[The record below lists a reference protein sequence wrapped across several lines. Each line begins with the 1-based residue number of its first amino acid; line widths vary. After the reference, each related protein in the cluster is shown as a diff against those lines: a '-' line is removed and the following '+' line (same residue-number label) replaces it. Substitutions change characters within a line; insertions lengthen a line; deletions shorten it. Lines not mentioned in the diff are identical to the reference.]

1 MPNWKKLIV
10 SGSDATL
17 NSLDV
22 TNNISASNLYV
33 KDEIIHHGD
42 TNTKIKFQDDK
53 IIFKPGGAN
62 FIELSEGSTD
72 LITLNRN
79 VSASGHISSSGLY
92 VESSTITDFIKLN
105 SLGSSANPIKL
116 IFEKSATEQGI
127 IEYNRNGDLEIFNSD
142 GDGGVMIDGT
152 TSAGGDFYVAN
163 SGNVGIG
170 NTSPPK
176 ELTVEGDISGSG
188 TLLLE
193 GGITAS
199 NNIQGASITIGTDTV
214 YSNALNI
221 HNSGAI
227 RIGNAEYIS
236 KSGNDLSLFQGRVK
250 VHNEGR
256 GTTFDGSI
264 TASADISA
272 SGNLTVD
279 QIIASGA
286 ISASGQIFGNSLK
299 TDQYLY
305 FGSDVSLFRDGVN
318 ILRTDDIFHANGDIH
333 IFDRLVALPTCNLP
347 VFT

>member
-1 MPNWKKLIV
+1 
-10 SGSDATL
+10 
-17 NSLDV
+17 
-22 TNNISASNLYV
+22 
-33 KDEIIHHGD
+33 
-42 TNTKIKFQDDK
+42 
-53 IIFKPGGAN
+53 
-62 FIELSEGSTD
+62 
-72 LITLNRN
+72 
-79 VSASGHISSSGLY
+79 
-92 VESSTITDFIKLN
+92 
-105 SLGSSANPIKL
+105 
-116 IFEKSATEQGI
+116 
-127 IEYNRNGDLEIFNSD
+127 LEIFNSD

-272 SGNLTVD
+272 SGTITASGLYLESSTLTDFIKLNSLGSSANPIKLIFEKSANEQGIIEYNRNGDLELYNSDGDGGVMIDGSTSAGGDFYVANSGKVGIGNTSPTEALTVEGNISGSGTGSLEYLMLGGATSLTEGSTRLEVTG
-279 QIIASGA
+279 QINVGGNGSTGIVRAHTGKFGRINNRTSGNNIIEFSSNNNVNILGPITASGD
-286 ISASGQIFGNSLK
+286 ISASGVILAG
-299 TDQYLY
+299 
-305 FGSDVSLFRDGVN
+305 DGASGAPA
-318 ILRTDDIFHANGDIH
+318 FA
-333 IFDRLVALPTCNLP
+333 F
-347 VFT
+347 